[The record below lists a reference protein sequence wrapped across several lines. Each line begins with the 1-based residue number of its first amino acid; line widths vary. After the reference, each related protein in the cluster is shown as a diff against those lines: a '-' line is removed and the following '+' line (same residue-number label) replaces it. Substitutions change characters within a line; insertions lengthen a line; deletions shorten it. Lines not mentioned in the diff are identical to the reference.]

1 MAAKK
6 TFEGLRDLS
15 PPAEAGLQDRGM
27 RIQGGRRE
35 ETRNSLQGDQASR
48 HMKPGVGSILGGKGM
63 CKGGRASV
71 KGREL
76 AASTTKGTV
85 IFRN

>member
-1 MAAKK
+1 MKCAAVKAGSLIISGSCFEGPTVLAAKK

-35 ETRNSLQGDQASR
+35 ETGNSSQRDHASR
-48 HMKPGVGSILGGKGM
+48 HVKPGVGSILGGD
-63 CKGGRASV
+63 V
-71 KGREL
+71 
-76 AASTTKGTV
+76 
-85 IFRN
+85 